1 MQSFACIRILSPK
14 YTERLMEEE
23 MSVTIQPHVEER
35 LRSDEMVWLTTVRPD
50 GRPHSVPVWFLWD
63 GATVLIWSKPNT
75 QKIHNLRQNHSV
87 TLALDDTKKGVVIL
101 EGTAELLGRGD
112 ASERLQAYGEK
123 YRDGLR
129 RIGRTAEELT
139 TLYSQPIRV
148 TPVRLITWQ

>member
-1 MQSFACIRILSPK
+1 
-14 YTERLMEEE
+14 
-23 MSVTIQPHVEER
+23 MSVVLQPHVEER

-50 GRPHSVPVWFLWD
+50 GRPHSIPVWFLWES
-63 GATVLIWSKPNT
+63 ATLLIFSKLKT
-75 QKIHNLRQNHSV
+75 QKIRNLRQNHSV

-112 ASERLQAYGEK
+112 ASVTLQAYGEK
-123 YRDGLR
+123 YREGLR
-129 RIGRTAEELT
+129 RIGVTVEAFA

>member
-1 MQSFACIRILSPK
+1 
-14 YTERLMEEE
+14 
-23 MSVTIQPHVEER
+23 MSITIQPHIEER
-35 LRSDEMVWLTTVRPD
+35 LRSNEMVWLTTVRPD
-50 GRPHSVPVWFLWD
+50 GRPHSVPVWFLWE

-112 ASERLQAYGEK
+112 ASERLQTYGEK
-123 YRDGLR
+123 YREGLG

-148 TPVRLITWQ
+148 TPIRLITWQ